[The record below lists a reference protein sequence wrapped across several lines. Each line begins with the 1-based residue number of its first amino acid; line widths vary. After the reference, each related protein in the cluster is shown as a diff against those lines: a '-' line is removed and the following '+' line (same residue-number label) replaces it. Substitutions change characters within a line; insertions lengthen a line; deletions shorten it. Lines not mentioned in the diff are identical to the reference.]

1 MVGPHYFIN
10 KNHFMEG
17 IPFWQNFTENK
28 LVAQVNHRTLA
39 TLLTL
44 VVSWKTI
51 GFLRMGGLTFQ
62 AKLASALLLSAVW
75 MQMAIG
81 VNTIWRGAPVEWA
94 SSHQVGAMTVL
105 TAFLFASHT
114 CRKVDA
120 RHLKNLVGK
129 MKLENPKAF

>member
-1 MVGPHYFIN
+1 
-10 KNHFMEG
+10 MEG
-17 IPFWQNFTENK
+17 IPIWQNFTENK

-94 SSHQVGAMTVL
+94 SSH
-105 TAFLFASHT
+105 
-114 CRKVDA
+114 
-120 RHLKNLVGK
+120 
-129 MKLENPKAF
+129 